1 MEHFEEVEELARE
14 LHGEQKRKYTGEPY
28 VNHTVKVAEIVKTY
42 GGDESMVYAAILH
55 DVLED
60 TPTTEDE
67 LFSYVTEITGDIKLS
82 MDVLR
87 LVKELTDVYTTED
100 YPDINRKGRKEMEAI
115 RLGKTSSKA
124 QTIKYADLL
133 DNSMD
138 ILSNDPKFAKVYL
151 KEKEQILKYMNKG
164 NSELYDKCFEN
175 LSI

>member
-1 MEHFEEVEELARE
+1 
-14 LHGEQKRKYTGEPY
+14 
-28 VNHTVKVAEIVKTY
+28 
-42 GGDESMVYAAILH
+42 MVYAAILH

-138 ILSNDPKFAKVYL
+138 ILSNNSPTETSTKILFINNNTML
-151 KEKEQILKYMNKG
+151 NCLKYVERFN
-164 NSELYDKCFEN
+164 N
-175 LSI
+175 